1 MGFIRT
7 RFAVVAL
14 ASAFCAA
21 PPLFSSQAASNPA
34 ETDTSASSLTPLQL
48 RQMIDKGR
56 ANQALRELDS
66 PGTSEKL
73 GPPANL
79 LRGLAF
85 YALNRVKEAD
95 AAFEA
100 AMAVDSHNDEA
111 AQMRSLTLFQLGRPA
126 EAIPILEAAHTWNS
140 HTKVD
145 PSYLLGLCYLDT
157 RNYDKARHAFA
168 TQYEFEPDSAAAYL
182 LNARLL
188 FRREYLPIAQES
200 ARRAIALD
208 PQLPLAHSLLGEIA
222 LAGEHLEE
230 ATQEFEKERVRNP
243 LDGSVYDRLGDVY
256 TRAGQ
261 YEKAEQALQRA
272 VLLEPNTTGPY
283 ILLGKVM
290 LKRQDPVSASRYLE
304 RAEKMDSSNFMTH
317 SLLGQTYRMMG
328 RADDAARETQAAERI
343 QSANQPKFESVH

>member
-1 MGFIRT
+1 MRLLETGFV
-7 RFAVVAL
+7 VVAL
-14 ASAFCAA
+14 WGSVCFGVRFSHSQSAPASAENNRTY
-21 PPLFSSQAASNPA
+21 P
-34 ETDTSASSLTPLQL
+34 SLTASQI
-48 RQMIDKGR
+48 RQMIERGR
-56 ANQALRELDS
+56 AGEALKELDAVGAS
-66 PGTSEKL
+66 QRLGT
-73 GPPANL
+73 AIDL
-79 LRGLAF
+79 LRGLAL
-85 YALNRVKEAD
+85 YGLNRIKDAD

-100 AMAVDSHNDEA
+100 AMAADPHDDEA

-168 TQYEFEPDSAAAYL
+168 MQYGFDPDSAPAYL

-188 FRREYLPIAQES
+188 FRREYLPVARES
-200 ARRAIALD
+200 ALKAITLD

-222 LAGEHLEE
+222 LAGEHLDE
-230 ATQEFEKERVRNP
+230 ATEEFEKERARNP

-256 TRAGQ
+256 TRAAQ

-304 RAEKMDSSNFMTH
+304 RAERMDSSNFMTH

-328 RADDAARETQAAERI
+328 RTDDATREMQAAERI
-343 QSANQPKFESVH
+343 QSANQPKLESIH